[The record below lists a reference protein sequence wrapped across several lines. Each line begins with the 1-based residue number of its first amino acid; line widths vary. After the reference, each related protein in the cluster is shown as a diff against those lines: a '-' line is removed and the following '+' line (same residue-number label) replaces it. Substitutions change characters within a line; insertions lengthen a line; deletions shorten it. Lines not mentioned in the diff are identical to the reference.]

1 MQGSLVRPRARC
13 SLRPASPSMSTT
25 GSTTALN
32 IGTRTQS
39 HIPMK
44 QVRAS
49 KEQQDKENVIPFV
62 HEDAFTDLVLIVEG
76 KRLHTSTALLS
87 MCSPVFARMLAT
99 SADGDQSSSGKDGA
113 RRELQLQGKCYEY
126 VHELLYVI
134 HPAYQRKV
142 SDELAFVVL
151 PLAEE
156 YQIWN
161 LKQKCEETLLNTL
174 NVDKAVREDVLL
186 RCLNM
191 ADEFK
196 LFALWTKCLQ
206 ICSKTSVTLQS
217 LQRSPEYEN
226 LSKFLKSMLEAFK
239 GSGPGVDNPPLLS
252 PSLQKS
258 SAVPVHQ
265 GYGNTRRDVTGT
277 NRDNSVSATT
287 LVDDRGKKSMTHIQ
301 TQTKY

>member
-1 MQGSLVRPRARC
+1 MQGLSRPRARC
-13 SLRPASPSMSTT
+13 LRPASPSMSTT
-25 GSTTALN
+25 GSTSALN
-32 IGTRTQS
+32 IGTRTSNSQ
-39 HIPMK
+39 IPLK
-44 QVRAS
+44 QARAS
-49 KEQQDKENVIPFV
+49 KDQQEKDNVIPFV

-99 SADGDQSSSGKDGA
+99 SADGDQSSGGKDGT

-134 HPAYQRKV
+134 HPAYQRKI
-142 SDELAFVVL
+142 SDDLAFVVL

-161 LKQKCEETLLNTL
+161 LKQKCEETLLGSL
-174 NVDKAVREDVLL
+174 NVDKTVREDVLL

-191 ADEFK
+191 AEEFK

-206 ICSKTSVTLQS
+206 ICSKTTLSLQA

-239 GSGPGVDNPPLLS
+239 GSGSGAGVDNPPLVS

-258 SAVPVHQ
+258 SAAPVHQ
-265 GYGNTRRDVTGT
+265 GYGNARRENNGGSLT
-277 NRDNSVSATT
+277 SF
-287 LVDDRGKKSMTHIQ
+287 VDDRGKKSMTNIQ